1 MNRRRLVAALGALP
15 AIAAARAARAQ
26 DGRRGL
32 PTIGFLGPPP
42 SASGFVEA
50 FRQGLADFGYV
61 DGRNVR
67 IAYRYTDVALQGDA
81 ERMARLCAELVAER
95 PDVLVVSIVEAALAA
110 KRATA
115 TIPIVMVS
123 VADPVGAGLI
133 ASLARPGGNIT
144 GMSRQGPD
152 LIGKQLQLL
161 REVLPS
167 MARLGVL
174 LNPSEPL
181 RPAIEQSLRGMA
193 HALGLQATVLDPQA
207 PAGLDAAFATLRRAR
222 VEALLVTGGGA
233 YYLSRSR
240 IAELALANRL
250 PTMFQ
255 GRESVEAGGLMSY
268 AASNA
273 ASYRR
278 AGFFVDRILRG
289 TPPAE
294 LPVEQPTKFELVVN
308 LRTAAALGIAI
319 PQAVLLRADAVL
331 PR

>member
-1 MNRRRLVAALGALP
+1 MNRRRLVAAFGGCSVIAATGS
-15 AIAAARAARAQ
+15 AIAQ
-26 DGRRGL
+26 DRRG
-32 PTIGFLGPPP
+32 PRTIGFLGPPP
-42 SASGFVEA
+42 SESGFVEA

-67 IAYRYTDVALQGDA
+67 IVYRHTDVGLQGNA
-81 ERMARLCAELVAER
+81 ERMAQLCAELIEER
-95 PDVLVVSIVEAALAA
+95 PEVLVVSIVEAALAA
-110 KRATA
+110 KRTTA

-123 VADPVGAGLI
+123 VADPVGAGLVE
-133 ASLARPGGNIT
+133 SLARPGGNIT

-167 MARLGVL
+167 MTRLGVL
-174 LNPSEPL
+174 LNPNEPL
-181 RPAIEQSLRGMA
+181 RPVIEQTLRGVA
-193 HALGLQATVLDPQA
+193 SALGVQTTVLDPQA
-207 PAGLDAAFATLRRAR
+207 PAGLDAAFATLRRSR
-222 VEALLVTGGGA
+222 VDALLVTGGGA
-233 YYLSRSR
+233 YYLSRAR

-255 GRESVEAGGLMSY
+255 GRESVEAGGLLSY

-278 AGFFVDRILRG
+278 AGFFVDRLLRG

-308 LRTAAALGIAI
+308 LRSAAALGVTI
-319 PQAVLLRADAVL
+319 PQPLLLRADTVL

>member
-1 MNRRRLVAALGALP
+1 
-15 AIAAARAARAQ
+15 
-26 DGRRGL
+26 
-32 PTIGFLGPPP
+32 
-42 SASGFVEA
+42 
-50 FRQGLADFGYV
+50 
-61 DGRNVR
+61 
-67 IAYRYTDVALQGDA
+67 
-81 ERMARLCAELVAER
+81 
-95 PDVLVVSIVEAALAA
+95 
-110 KRATA
+110 
-115 TIPIVMVS
+115 
-123 VADPVGAGLI
+123 
-133 ASLARPGGNIT
+133 
-144 GMSRQGPD
+144 
-152 LIGKQLQLL
+152 
-161 REVLPS
+161 
-167 MARLGVL
+167 
-174 LNPSEPL
+174 
-181 RPAIEQSLRGMA
+181 
-193 HALGLQATVLDPQA
+193 VLDPQA
-207 PAGLDAAFATLRRAR
+207 PAGLDAAFATLRLAR

-308 LRTAAALGIAI
+308 QRTAAALGIAI

>member
-1 MNRRRLVAALGALP
+1 MNRRRFVAALAGPPAL
-15 AIAAARAARAQ
+15 AAALAAVAQ
-26 DGRRGL
+26 DRRGL
-32 PTIGFLGPPP
+32 RTIGFLGPPP
-42 SASGFVEA
+42 TASGFVEA

-67 IAYRYTDVALQGDA
+67 IAYRYTDVALQGSA
-81 ERMARLCAELVAER
+81 ERMIQLCEELVAER

-110 KRATA
+110 KRTTT

-123 VADPVGAGLI
+123 VADPVGAGLV

-167 MARLGVL
+167 MTRLGVL
-174 LNPSEPL
+174 LNPGEPL
-181 RPAIEQSLRGMA
+181 RRAIEESLRGMA
-193 HALGLQATVLDPQA
+193 AAFGLQTTVLDPQA

-222 VEALLVTGGGA
+222 VDALLVTGGGA
-233 YYLSRSR
+233 YYLSRAR

-255 GRESVEAGGLMSY
+255 GRESVEAGGLLSY

-289 TPPAE
+289 TPPAD
-294 LPVEQPTKFELVVN
+294 LPVEQPTKFELVIN
-308 LRTAAALGIAI
+308 LRSAATLGVTI
-319 PQAVLLRADAVL
+319 PQAVLLRADTVL